1 MSLSKGLIC
10 ILKCETGHTHAIVK
24 MYPLNT
30 HLNQGVIFNVSI
42 LDLPP
47 GYRAFHV
54 HETGNLLKGCE
65 TLGPHYNPTNKL
77 HGDLNDPNAHLGD
90 LGNIFVPDNG
100 KNELKITSNLLFIN
114 ELLGRSLV
122 IHANIDDLG
131 RGNTPESQKTGSSG
145 ARLCCGVIGY
155 L

>member
-1 MSLSKGLIC
+1 MSLMKGLIC
-10 ILKCETGHTHAIVK
+10 ILKCEQGYTHAIVK
-24 MYPLNT
+24 MYSLNTPLNP
-30 HLNQGVIFNVSI
+30 GVIFDISI

-47 GYRAFHV
+47 GYKGFHV

-77 HGDLNDPNAHLGD
+77 HGNLNEDNAHLGD
-90 LGNIFVPDNG
+90 LGNIYVNQNG
-100 KNELKITSNLLFIN
+100 KNEMKLQSKYLFLK
-114 ELLGRSLV
+114 ELIGRSLV
-122 IHANIDDLG
+122 IHANMDDLG
-131 RGNTPESQKTGSSG
+131 RGNNPQSYITGNSG